1 MKFVASK
8 NRCAVLTLYALAL
21 VFALGCGGGPPPLN
35 LLPNA
40 MILRLADADDVPTLD
55 PAAGYDTVSWTFEQA
70 IFGTLVRYGD
80 GNIELE
86 PDIATHWES
95 YPDATVFTF
104 HLRHDARFSDGRPVT
119 SADFRYGVE
128 RVLDPTTR
136 SKGMEYYR
144 GIQGSADFIAH
155 RVAHLSGIET
165 PDSWTIIF
173 HLSAPDPIFAHKLA
187 MPFAS
192 AIPRDV
198 AEKWGDD
205 FSRHV
210 VGSGAFMLK
219 EWIGGQRLVLIRNP
233 FYFAKPLPHLDAIVE
248 SVGVNQELQWLRFDA
263 GQIDAV
269 IDIPPA
275 EFPYVMKTP
284 ALRKLTLAKTTVTTR
299 YLGMNCQMWPFTDL
313 RVRRAIS
320 YAIDRHKLIALLNGR
335 GIVARG
341 VMPPNLP
348 GYDPNLKGY
357 DYDPAKARALLEEA
371 HLGAG
376 FKFEIW
382 MRADQTG
389 LMLAQ
394 SIQQDLAPL
403 GIHVELKPV
412 AWGPF
417 LEAIRQPHT
426 AQAFMQGW
434 EADFPDPENF
444 LGALLSR
451 AQWGAN
457 NDSFYSNPEVE
468 KLLSEASPEANL
480 SKRYAL
486 YDEAEKQVVG
496 DAPWVFLYYPVTYI
510 IRQPWVN
517 DYVINPMRPTRF
529 EHISLSP
536 HRQ

>member
-1 MKFVASK
+1 MKFATSK
-8 NRCAVLTLYALAL
+8 NRRAVLILYVLATLFS
-21 VFALGCGGGPPPLN
+21 VGCGGGPPPLN
-35 LLPNA
+35 LPPGA
-40 MILRLADADDVPTLD
+40 MILRLADADDIPTLD

-70 IFGTLVRYGD
+70 IFDTLVRYGD

-86 PDIATHWES
+86 PDIATTWES
-95 YPDATVFTF
+95 SPDATVFTF
-104 HLRHDARFSDGRPVT
+104 HMRHDARFSDGRPVT

-128 RVLDPTTR
+128 RVLDPVTR

-155 RVAHLSGIET
+155 HVAHLSGIET

-219 EWIGGQRLVLIRNP
+219 EWIGGQRLVLVRNLN
-233 FYFAKPLPHLDAIVE
+233 YFAKPLPHLDAIVE

-348 GYDPNLKGY
+348 GYDPDLKGY
-357 DYDPAKARALLEEA
+357 EYDPAKARALLEEA

-457 NDSFYSNPEVE
+457 NDSFYSNPNVE
-468 KLLSEASPEANL
+468 KLLREASPEANL
-480 SKRYAL
+480 TKRYAL
-486 YDEAEKQVVG
+486 YDDAEKIVVA

-529 EHISLSP
+529 EHIWLSP